1 MFLSFLKSMQ
11 TKSQDAQ
18 NPGLWVNGMRQPIQ
32 ENEKRA
38 QKIIDWNHNG
48 VISKAENEL
57 TNFAKGQIAAE
68 DADARGEHEAE
79 MKAEN
84 GWRNSGGYR
93 GSDEDGG
100 RELNAINNE
109 IDNGVLVGG
118 EDFSQEPFNDTRRR
132 AAQTAEDAFN
142 NKMNPPD
149 PREGMAPDSEDLHN
163 PGKISSFTKKKLSE
177 EHKLT
182 QDEIARRDLFGNELL
197 NHKTEKIK
205 YTREPERKKSGRIAT
220 TATPLKKRVD
230 PPESNKPKSLS
241 DQKKKP
247 MQENTNRSMFLTH
260 LQGMQTKSQ
269 DAQNPGLW
277 VNGNRMPVQEGTFNM
292 LPPKGPE
299 RDKVLAAEQAAG
311 GSRGTV
317 GQLLPTEG
325 QKTQNKPNSLF
336 TSLGS
341 TAIKGAGIVG
351 NALANPL
358 DTAIKSAN
366 SITDDLGNAMADTS
380 NIQKQTQDEEAAR
393 LAATA
398 KANPDLAGKIQQNK
412 LDRNRNLR
420 IYRNDGTKRQ
430 ESDGKHTR

>member
-1 MFLSFLKSMQ
+1 MNPMFLSFLKSMQ

-57 TNFAKGQIAAE
+57 TDFAKGQIAAE
-68 DADARGEHEAE
+68 DADRRGEHEAE

-163 PGKISSFTKKKLSE
+163 PGKISSFM
-177 EHKLT
+177 
-182 QDEIARRDLFGNELL
+182 
-197 NHKTEKIK
+197 
-205 YTREPERKKSGRIAT
+205 
-220 TATPLKKRVD
+220 
-230 PPESNKPKSLS
+230 
-241 DQKKKP
+241 KKKP

-260 LQGMQTKSQ
+260 LQGMQTNSQ

-277 VNGNRMPVQEGTFNM
+277 VNGMRQPIQETSNQRRADYLLQVSGVKERTPGSPPRSMRKIVKTNSGRGANLAFQGEDGQGIPANLLGGPNM
-292 LPPKGPE
+292 KNAIAKELGVPNGIVYPNNKYLKEKPTIDLNLDGQVSKAELDFPPKREELP
-299 RDKVLAAEQAAG
+299 DFD
-311 GSRGTV
+311 
-317 GQLLPTEG
+317 QLYPNR
-325 QKTQNKPNSLF
+325 TQQDFINHITALNDRFNK
-336 TSLGS
+336 
-341 TAIKGAGIVG
+341 
-351 NALANPL
+351 
-358 DTAIKSAN
+358 
-366 SITDDLGNAMADTS
+366 
-380 NIQKQTQDEEAAR
+380 R
-393 LAATA
+393 
-398 KANPDLAGKIQQNK
+398 
-412 LDRNRNLR
+412 
-420 IYRNDGTKRQ
+420 
-430 ESDGKHTR
+430 

>member
-1 MFLSFLKSMQ
+1 MNPMFLSFLKSMQ
-11 TKSQDAQ
+11 TKSQGAQ

-38 QKIIDWNHNG
+38 QKMIDWNNNG

-57 TNFAKGQIAAE
+57 TDFAKGQIAAQ

-132 AAQTAEDAFN
+132 AAQTAEHEFHAAGDR
-142 NKMNPPD
+142 PD

-163 PGKISSFTKKKLSE
+163 PGKISSFT
-177 EHKLT
+177 
-182 QDEIARRDLFGNELL
+182 
-197 NHKTEKIK
+197 
-205 YTREPERKKSGRIAT
+205 
-220 TATPLKKRVD
+220 
-230 PPESNKPKSLS
+230 
-241 DQKKKP
+241 KKKP

-277 VNGNRMPVQEGTFNM
+277 VNGNRKIN
-292 LPPKGPE
+292 
-299 RDKVLAAEQAAG
+299 
-311 GSRGTV
+311 
-317 GQLLPTEG
+317 
-325 QKTQNKPNSLF
+325 PNF
-336 TSLGS
+336 
-341 TAIKGAGIVG
+341 
-351 NALANPL
+351 
-358 DTAIKSAN
+358 
-366 SITDDLGNAMADTS
+366 
-380 NIQKQTQDEEAAR
+380 
-393 LAATA
+393 
-398 KANPDLAGKIQQNK
+398 
-412 LDRNRNLR
+412 
-420 IYRNDGTKRQ
+420 
-430 ESDGKHTR
+430 

>member
-1 MFLSFLKSMQ
+1 MFLSHLQSMQ

-38 QKIIDWNHNG
+38 QKEIDWNHNG

-57 TNFAKGQIAAE
+57 THFAKGQIAAQ

-100 RELNAINNE
+100 REINAINNE

-132 AAQTAEDAFN
+132 AAQTAEDEFYASADR
-142 NKMNPPD
+142 PD

-205 YTREPERKKSGRIAT
+205 YTRESERKKSGRIAT
-220 TATPLKKRVD
+220 TATPLKKKVD

-241 DQKKKP
+241 AQKKKS

-277 VNGNRMPVQEGTFNM
+277 VNGNR
-292 LPPKGPE
+292 L
-299 RDKVLAAEQAAG
+299 
-311 GSRGTV
+311 
-317 GQLLPTEG
+317 
-325 QKTQNKPNSLF
+325 
-336 TSLGS
+336 
-341 TAIKGAGIVG
+341 I
-351 NALANPL
+351 
-358 DTAIKSAN
+358 
-366 SITDDLGNAMADTS
+366 
-380 NIQKQTQDEEAAR
+380 
-393 LAATA
+393 
-398 KANPDLAGKIQQNK
+398 NPD
-412 LDRNRNLR
+412 
-420 IYRNDGTKRQ
+420 
-430 ESDGKHTR
+430 S